1 VSLSRNRKK
10 PPTGIGGHKAITM
23 NTRYIDRTPS
33 GNFHT
38 SRMFALSDPKYRP
51 RAIAS
56 TLHRRVLVLCALNS
70 GERFSQIGT
79 NAVRA
84 AKAMIEDRFHRVP

>member
-1 VSLSRNRKK
+1 
-10 PPTGIGGHKAITM
+10 M
-23 NTRYIDRTPS
+23 NTRYADCRPG

-38 SRMFALSDPKYRP
+38 SRMFALSDPKYRLRVEAP
-51 RAIAS
+51 
-56 TLHRRVLVLCALNS
+56 TPHRRVLALCAPNS
-70 GERFSQIGT
+70 GERFSRIGT